1 MPNLR
6 IEINSRRPFG
16 LLNSHSRGSEAGR
29 WLLNA
34 LQAAVSGRNP
44 SPAIKWDVN
53 DDTALGATAFSS
65 PAVAALIMASSSGA
79 VGGTIG
85 GTLITVTWATS
96 DTASA
101 TALAAAIRAS
111 ATHNRKVTAT
121 NLSMRLTLASVTA
134 GQYVDICGTRF
145 TAVSGTPAN
154 VGEFDISGADSA
166 DAASLAQAIMRHPS
180 MAGRYVAVSSSGSV
194 YVFPSS
200 DRSGNVSGTKFEAI
214 TNTGGFSTV
223 TINQGVLA
231 AGAATAVIA
240 ASAGDIGNEVR
251 CTASGTNVTAATNGT
266 AGFLGN
272 GCGGGVAPQFLLP

>member
-6 IEINSRRPFG
+6 IEVNSRRPFG

-34 LQAAVSGRNP
+34 LQAAVSGKSP

-53 DDTALGATAFSS
+53 DDTALGATAFST
-65 PAVAALIMASSSGA
+65 PAVAALVMASSSGA

-96 DTASA
+96 DTASS

-121 NLSMRLTLASVTA
+121 NVGMQLTLASVTA
-134 GQYVDICGTRF
+134 GQYVDICGIRF

-154 VGEFDISGADSA
+154 VGEFDISGSDTA

-180 MAGRYVAVSSSGSV
+180 LAGRYVAVSATGIV
-194 YVFPSS
+194 RIFPST
-200 DRSGNVSGTKFEAI
+200 DRSGNVSGSKFEAI
-214 TNTGGFSTV
+214 TNPGGFSTI
-223 TINQGVLA
+223 TINVA
-231 AGAATAVIA
+231 TPTAGAATAIIA
-240 ASAGDIGNEVR
+240 VTGGDIGNEVR
-251 CTASGTNVTAATNGT
+251 CTASGTNVTAITNGS

>member
-6 IEINSRRPFG
+6 ISINSRRPFG
-16 LLNSHSRGSEAGR
+16 LMGARSRGSESGR

-34 LQAAVSGRNP
+34 LEAAISGKSP
-44 SPAIKWDVN
+44 SPSIMWDVN

-65 PAVAALIMASSSGA
+65 PAVAGLSMASSSGA

-96 DTASA
+96 DTASS

-121 NLSMRLTLASVTA
+121 NLSMRVSLATVTA
-134 GQYVDICGTRF
+134 GQYIDICGIRF
-145 TAVSGTPAN
+145 TAVNGTPAN
-154 VGEFDISGADSA
+154 VGEFDMSGADSA

-180 MAGRYVAVSSSGSV
+180 LAGRYVALSSSGSV

-200 DRSGNVSGTKFEAI
+200 DRSGNVMGTKFEAI
-214 TNTGGFSTV
+214 TNPGGFSTLTV
-223 TINQGVLA
+223 NVATLT
-231 AGAATAVIA
+231 AGAVTAVIA
-240 ASAGDIGNEVR
+240 ATGGDIGNEVR
-251 CTASGTNVTAATNGT
+251 LTASGTNVTAVTNGS